1 MFIINAPFAFRAL
14 WKIIKPLLAK
24 STLEKISILGGDYV
38 PKMVAKGVPLSS
50 LPPWMGDDRHGWGT
64 FAGGVALA
72 DVVLG
77 AGAASPLSAAYAGPV
92 LLADP

>member
-1 MFIINAPFAFRAL
+1 M
-14 WKIIKPLLAK
+14 
-24 STLEKISILGGDYV
+24 
-38 PKMVAKGVPLSS
+38 PLSS
-50 LPPWMGDDRHGWGT
+50 LPPWMGDDRHGRGT